1 MNILLIDDE
10 AENGWKQIVEK
21 VLFNGELIH
30 IAIDNYSAKV
40 KLEQTVYDLIFLDL
54 RFGEEDHLESDIKKF
69 GGYKILKEQ
78 IRNSLYSVNYS
89 TPVLIF
95 TASNKIWNITEMLE
109 AGADDYY
116 IKEHPDNAYDL
127 DFSRENYF
135 RLKGDNKVRKGIV
148 HNLIELGFKRKE
160 ILDKVKLIIKKT
172 NTKIE
177 HPNIKNRIQEKL
189 KIGYGILFR
198 KTTQF
203 ENENLLFNNEHLAF
217 VVFWSILEE
226 ISKDYFKDNWIKGG
240 NDDGGMVG
248 NNWVLKNG
256 VTFIEDNIIKNFGKI
271 EGNINVRLFW
281 ENGLYMPQNKTINHD
296 NKEIRYYTGKIN
308 LSLQLYAIII
318 LGKNFSPQEAKN
330 CFEPLNDFRN
340 KIDFIHSSVE
350 TIFNETLSNDINKEK
365 AYAKCNEMLDFISKL
380 LQ

>member
-10 AENGWKQIVEK
+10 AENGWKQIIEK

-30 IAIDNYSAKV
+30 IAIDNDSAKE

-54 RFGEEDHLESDIKKF
+54 RFGEQDHLESDIKKF

-78 IRNSLYSVNYS
+78 IRNSLYSVNFS

-116 IKEHPDNAYDL
+116 IKEHPDTAYDL
-127 DFSRENYF
+127 DFSRKNYF
-135 RLKGDNKVRKGIV
+135 RLKGDNKDRKGIV
-148 HNLIELGFKRKE
+148 HNLIEVGYKRKE
-160 ILDKVKLIIKKT
+160 ILDKIKLIIKKT
-172 NTKIE
+172 NTEIE
-177 HPNIKNRIQEKL
+177 HPNIKNRIHEKL

-203 ENENLLFNNEHLAF
+203 EIENLLFNNEQLAF

-226 ISKDYFKDNWIKGG
+226 ISKDSFKDNWIKNGSDAG
-240 NDDGGMVG
+240 EMVG

-256 VTFIEDNIIKNFGKI
+256 VTFIEDNRIKNFGKI
-271 EGNINVRLFW
+271 EGNLNVGLFW
-281 ENGLYMPQNKTINHD
+281 ENGLYIPQNKIINHD
-296 NKEIRYYTGKIN
+296 NVEIRYYTNKIN

-318 LGKNFSPQEAKN
+318 LGKGFSSQEAKN
-330 CFEPLNDFRN
+330 YFEPLNDFRN
-340 KIDFIHSSVE
+340 KIDFIHSSVN

-365 AYAKCNEMLDFISKL
+365 AFAKCNEILDFISKL
-380 LQ
+380 L